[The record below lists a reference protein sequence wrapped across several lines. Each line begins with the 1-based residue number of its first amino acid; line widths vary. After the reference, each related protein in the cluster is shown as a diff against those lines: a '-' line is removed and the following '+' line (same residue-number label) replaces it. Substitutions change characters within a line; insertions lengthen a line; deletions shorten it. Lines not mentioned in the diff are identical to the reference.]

1 MIGVAGCKLLVSIH
15 DGKVL
20 KIIYE
25 RGLFHLSIDYGGE
38 KPPPVFLE
46 EDLKWIHTICSIIK
60 KPLKLKTSGAF

>member
-38 KPPPVFLE
+38 KTSSRFFRRGFKMDTY
-46 EDLKWIHTICSIIK
+46 DL
-60 KPLKLKTSGAF
+60 